1 MEKGETGFI
10 CNYEFFMRNSCEKCP
25 IARLCQE
32 FEDKQ
37 KEKPEIEKKET
48 IKNKK

>member
-1 MEKGETGFI
+1 MKNKETGFI
-10 CNYEFFMRNSCEKCP
+10 CDWKYFMTHSCEKCP

-37 KEKPEIEKKET
+37 KTSNGYIWRFE
-48 IKNKK
+48 